1 MCCCYLGSA
10 SNNKRGMLISKEEKR
25 GVNFY
30 PPMGEKYSISL
41 FAAEAIQVVASAVAL
56 PG

>member
-1 MCCCYLGSA
+1 
-10 SNNKRGMLISKEEKR
+10 MLIGKEEKR

-41 FAAEAIQVVASAVAL
+41 FVAVAAVAAEAIQVVASAVVL